1 MIKGMFNNGSTL
13 TRRNKKMTNQVQ
25 PYKEDGF
32 PVCEYSTVDQVAEC
46 MEGVVKVEGLYE
58 ALWSALGKAGPEK
71 INADGFEDW
80 EDKLDR
86 TSVSALWEHFN
97 NDQRTKLN
105 EIIEADYAT
114 RYTIGA
120 A

>member
-1 MIKGMFNNGSTL
+1 VSKQHTHK
-13 TRRNKKMTNQVQ
+13 RNEKMTDQVQ
-25 PYKEDGF
+25 PYKDNGF
-32 PVCEYSTVDQVAEC
+32 PVCEYRTVDQVAEC
-46 MEGVVKVEGLYE
+46 VEGVIEVEGLYE

-80 EDKLDR
+80 EDALDR

-105 EIIEADYAT
+105 ELIAADELL
-114 RYTIGA
+114 RNTIGA